1 MSYCGTC
8 GGFYWEGCPRRQ
20 EGVCAPAPNP
30 YEERAVELFATAV
43 AAYAEVSGMLAQ
55 NQTARRLDQPP
66 VYLEEDFG
74 AIADGLRA
82 DMKRKP

>member
-8 GGFYWEGCPRRQ
+8 GGFYWEGCPRRAD
-20 EGVCAPAPNP
+20 GVCAPAANP

-43 AAYAEVSGMLAQ
+43 AAWAEVAGMISQ
-55 NQTARRLDQPP
+55 NAVANRLKEPP
-66 VYLEEDFG
+66 VFLEEDFG

-82 DMKRKP
+82 EIKRKP